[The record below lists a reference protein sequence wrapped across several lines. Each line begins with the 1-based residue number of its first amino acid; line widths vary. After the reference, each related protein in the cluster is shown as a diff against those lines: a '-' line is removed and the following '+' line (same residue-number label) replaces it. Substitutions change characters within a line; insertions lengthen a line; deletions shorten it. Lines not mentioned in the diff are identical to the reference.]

1 MQESVRSSGTPRSM
15 PRRITSDLSISEN
28 GASICRSCA
37 SPIASAP
44 ESAARNPGV
53 ASGNGKGQI
62 FVKGQVIKTVP
73 EADIVATL
81 IEEANRIADE
91 MGPSAPVGTAQVVT
105 S

>member
-1 MQESVRSSGTPRSM
+1 MRVAIDARKLHDFGIGTYIRNLL
-15 PRRITSDLSISEN
+15 RQLARIDHDTEYVLLCGEADL
-28 GASICRSCA
+28 
-37 SPIASAP
+37 
-44 ESAARNPGV
+44 GV

-81 IEEANRIADE
+81 IEEANRLAAE
-91 MGPSAPVGTAQVVT
+91 MGPDAAIGTAQVVT